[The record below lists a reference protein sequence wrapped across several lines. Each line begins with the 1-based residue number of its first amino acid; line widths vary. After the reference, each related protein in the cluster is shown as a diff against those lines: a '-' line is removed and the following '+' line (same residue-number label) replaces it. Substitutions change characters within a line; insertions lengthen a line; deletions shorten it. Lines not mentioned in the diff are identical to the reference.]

1 VTAANPEEEDL
12 ALEEMM
18 SEEPRA
24 EKEAVA
30 EKTATAA
37 DDAGAEEVPMVEEV
51 ASEEPPAKKE
61 LIAEKAPAAKKT
73 VSKTTATE
81 LGVGLSDGERDD
93 LQKLIKGLKKEQPD
107 SSPGAALEEI
117 QKQIRSMSKRLAQL
131 GAMLLKHDA
140 KMKSFYK
147 IIHLYYQKNEAVNK
161 RMDAIMESIKG
172 EEKA

>member
-1 VTAANPEEEDL
+1 MTAANPEEEDL
-12 ALEEMM
+12 ALEEIM

-30 EKTATAA
+30 EKTATA

-61 LIAEKAPAAKKT
+61 LVAEKAPAAKKT

-107 SSPGAALEEI
+107 SAPGAGLEEI

-147 IIHLYYQKNEAVNK
+147 IIHLYYQKNEAMNK

>member
-1 VTAANPEEEDL
+1 
-12 ALEEMM
+12 M
-18 SEEPRA
+18 SQEPSA
-24 EKEAVA
+24 EKDAVA
-30 EKTATAA
+30 EKTAAA
-37 DDAGAEEVPMVEEV
+37 DDAGVKEVPTVEEV

-61 LIAEKAPAAKKT
+61 LVAEKAPAAKKT
-73 VSKTTATE
+73 AGKTTATE

-93 LQKLIKGLKKEQPD
+93 LQKLIKGLKKEEPD
-107 SSPGAALEEI
+107 STPGAALEDM

-147 IIHLYYQKNEAVNK
+147 IIHLYYQKNEAMNR

>member
-1 VTAANPEEEDL
+1 MTAANPEEEDL
-12 ALEEMM
+12 ALEEIM

-30 EKTATAA
+30 GKTATA
-37 DDAGAEEVPMVEEV
+37 DDAGAKEVPMVEEV

-61 LIAEKAPAAKKT
+61 LVAEKAPAAKKT

-107 SSPGAALEEI
+107 AAPGAALEEI
-117 QKQIRSMSKRLAQL
+117 HKQIRSMSKRLAQL

-147 IIHLYYQKNEAVNK
+147 IIHLYYQKNEAMNK

>member
-12 ALEEMM
+12 ALEEIM
-18 SEEPRA
+18 SQEPSA
-24 EKEAVA
+24 EKDAVA
-30 EKTATAA
+30 EKTAAA
-37 DDAGAEEVPMVEEV
+37 DDAGVKEVPTVEEV

-61 LIAEKAPAAKKT
+61 LVAEKAPAAKKT

-93 LQKLIKGLKKEQPD
+93 LQKLIKGLKKEEPD
-107 SSPGAALEEI
+107 SAPGAALEDI

-147 IIHLYYQKNEAVNK
+147 IIHLYYQKNEAMNK